1 MRYLEKRMEWP
12 GSIFH
17 LTGMIDSR
25 NFLQRNYSSM
35 RPKPKANY
43 HKNKPSMVAIFV
55 ASISTPHSPRHK

>member
-1 MRYLEKRMEWP
+1 MEWP

-55 ASISTPHSPRHK
+55 ASISTPH